1 MIYDNITK
9 TINDFLGGNFVIEYA
24 NDYNIDWKKILPEV
38 QDKISYGV
46 VRVDSAT
53 TQQVGGQTIRVEQ
66 ASLKVAIPCEKAIFN
81 EAVALLRSMLN
92 TYPNGLNQLPIAD
105 TDETAI
111 LYFGAYQ
118 DANGTTLNGNDWWIA
133 GVTFIVNI
141 YDGVVDSKDTEIK
154 INGTLLNGIIDSN
167 YTLDK
172 TLDGMVFNGNNI
184 QQNTINGMR
193 KVLTINLVYLKND
206 ALIHDATNHT
216 GILDKEEDLTTT
228 YTISYNNGVITRS
241 LTNMGLVNLNEKNVT
256 GNVML
261 ATWIF
266 STIKS

>member
-1 MIYDNITK
+1 MIYEKITEK
-9 TINDFLGGNFVIEYA
+9 INDILGGDFVLSYS
-24 NDYNIDWKKILPEV
+24 NNYDVDWNKILPEA
-38 QDKISYGV
+38 QNELKYGV
-46 VRVDSAT
+46 VRVDSGT

-66 ASLKVAIPCEKAIFN
+66 VSLKVAIPEKRDIFD
-81 EAVALLRSMLN
+81 EAVAKLRALSFDN
-92 TYPNGLNQLPIAD
+92 PNGINRMPVAD
-105 TDETAI
+105 TNETAL
-111 LYFGAYQ
+111 LYYGGYQ
-118 DANGTTLNGNDWWIA
+118 DANSATIKGQDWWLA
-133 GVTFIVNI
+133 TVTFIVNI
-141 YDGVVDSKDTEIK
+141 YDGIINSEDTEIK
-154 INGTLLNGIIDSN
+154 IGGTLLKGVIDSN

-172 TLDGMVFNGNNI
+172 TLDGFVFNGNNV
-184 QQNTINGMR
+184 QQNTINGIR

-206 ALIHDATNHT
+206 TLIHDATNHT
-216 GILDKEEDLTTT
+216 GILDKEEDLTAT